1 MTAIIRRRHRGRW
14 LLAMASVT
22 TLLVGTLILAVDG
35 SAGASVDPGQ
45 GSSSAQSFYVLPHE
59 GSLAVGVIL
68 GEALAGHTNNFARAQ
83 SQGTDLGAVGL
94 TLTSGQTCGKP
105 AALTPDQIPQPFQ
118 AETGQAG
125 ASQGLK
131 QDPTTLAAKSGNPPP
146 SFGSTE
152 FVKAT
157 DTPYGEA
164 DTSYTAVDGGVFSV
178 SGLASKAWSG
188 VVDGKR
194 VAASTSDIGSL
205 RLLGGVVTLDG
216 LHWETTFPSGG
227 AGSPTGTFS
236 IGRVLVN
243 GTSVPTGPG
252 LEAVQKAINSVLG
265 TLGIQL
271 VLPVPSLDQGVESV
285 SPLQIRAEPNKARDD
300 LIRAINDPTRS
311 TQQTIIDGLE
321 GGFKGEPSSVAQA
334 HCPSVVPITVAH
346 ITIASIDGGGFFSAG
361 FGGVNASSSEIPPNA
376 FSLGTL
382 GLGNLNVA
390 GSSQF
395 VPGTPGTPGTA
406 GVAGSPALAGQPGSA
421 SAPSLAGAPGSSQ
434 SRATGIRAAASTG
447 TSAGGPLLGVG
458 LGGLGLLALL
468 AEGDRRKMRHALRSV
483 TFEE

>member
-1 MTAIIRRRHRGRW
+1 
-14 LLAMASVT
+14 MASVM

-45 GSSSAQSFYVLPHE
+45 GSSSAQSLYVLPHE

-83 SQGTDLGAVGL
+83 SQGADLGAVGL
-94 TLTSGQTCGKP
+94 TLTSGQVCGSNAP
-105 AALTPDQIPQPFQ
+105 LQPEQIPQPFQ

-125 ASQGLK
+125 AADGLK
-131 QDPTTLAAKSGNPPP
+131 QDPTTQAPKSGNPPP

-164 DTSYTAVDGGVFSV
+164 DTSYAHLDEGVFAV
-178 SGLASKAWSG
+178 SGMISKAWSG

-205 RLLGGVVTLDG
+205 SLLNGLVTLNG

-227 AGSPTGTFS
+227 SGSPTASFS
-236 IGRVLVN
+236 IGRVLIN
-243 GTSVPTGPG
+243 GTSGPPNPSVD
-252 LEAVQKAINSVLG
+252 AVQSAINGLLGKLGLSV
-265 TLGIQL
+265 
-271 VLPVPSLDQGVESV
+271 VMPVISFDQGVKSV
-285 SPLQIRAEPNKARDD
+285 SPLQIRADPNPTRDD
-300 LIRAINDPTRS
+300 LIRAINDPTRFA
-311 TQQTIIDGLE
+311 QQAIIDGVE
-321 GGFKGEPSSVAQA
+321 GGFKFHPPVPDEPSSVAKI
-334 HCPSVVPITVAH
+334 HCPSQVPITVAH

-395 VPGTPGTPGTA
+395 LPGSPGTPGTP
-406 GVAGSPALAGQPGSA
+406 GVAGSPALAGQAGSA

-434 SRATGIRAAASTG
+434 SSATGVRAAASTG